1 MYRPV
6 EGAGRHA
13 LLQLIRPSPRGYGGV
28 MANEQV
34 PLPPRARLSAGTAFK
49 AGFFGASG
57 VAVFSLLLT
66 LVLGVLVL
74 VLAAADVLPGVAQL
88 FRVLTGP

>member
-1 MYRPV
+1 
-6 EGAGRHA
+6 
-13 LLQLIRPSPRGYGGV
+13 

-34 PLPPRARLSAGTAFK
+34 PLPPTARVSAGTAFK
-49 AGFFGASG
+49 AGFFGAFG
-57 VAVFSLLLT
+57 VAVFYLLLS

-74 VLAAADVLPGVAQL
+74 VLAALDVLPGVAQV

>member
-1 MYRPV
+1 
-6 EGAGRHA
+6 
-13 LLQLIRPSPRGYGGV
+13 
-28 MANEQV
+28 MANEQL
-34 PLPPRARLSAGTAFK
+34 PLSPPARVSAGTAFK
-49 AGFFGASG
+49 AGFFGAFG
-57 VAVFSLLLT
+57 VAVFYLLLS

>member
-1 MYRPV
+1 
-6 EGAGRHA
+6 
-13 LLQLIRPSPRGYGGV
+13 

-34 PLPPRARLSAGTAFK
+34 PLPPAARVSAGTAFK
-49 AGFFGASG
+49 AGFFGAFG
-57 VAVFSLLLT
+57 VAVFSLLLW

-74 VLAAADVLPGVAQL
+74 VLAAAGVLPGVAQL

>member
-1 MYRPV
+1 
-6 EGAGRHA
+6 
-13 LLQLIRPSPRGYGGV
+13 

-34 PLPPRARLSAGTAFK
+34 PLPPPARVSAGTAFK
-49 AGFFGASG
+49 AGFFGAFG
-57 VAVFSLLLT
+57 VAVFSLLLS

-74 VLAAADVLPGVAQL
+74 VLAAADVLPGVAPL